1 MPLHQE
7 KRYTADEYFVLT
19 PQTSER
25 TELIGGKIVTQTASE
40 VIHQDIAGGIYAEI
54 RQFIRNKKG
63 NCKPFIAPFDV
74 KLTDDT
80 VVQPDVLVVCDTSRL
95 DDKRCYGAPD
105 FIAEIVSSNR
115 FDDYNRKL
123 ELYKLSGV
131 REYWVIDP
139 IERKTTVFTFED
151 TVNISFY
158 PFETPVPVNIYKSE
172 LSIVIADLL

>member
-1 MPLHQE
+1 MQGGNERFLKKVLPLLPRQ
-7 KRYTADEYFVLT
+7 L
-19 PQTSER
+19 PP
-25 TELIGGKIVTQTASE
+25 IV
-40 VIHQDIAGGIYAEI
+40 YALD
-54 RQFIRNKKG
+54 K
-63 NCKPFIAPFDV
+63 
-74 KLTDDT
+74 
-80 VVQPDVLVVCDTSRL
+80 VQVSTRL
-95 DDKRCYGAPD
+95 DDNRCYGAPD
-105 FIAEIVSSNR
+105 FIAEIVSSNK

-158 PFETPVPVNIYKSE
+158 PFETPVPVNIYKGE